1 MNPVRRNQLATVVR
15 LELRKNFFRLRGLW
29 VYLLA
34 FAPAFI
40 ILMHG
45 LFDRNDSHDNDT
57 EVMAVIFQMYYLRV
71 GIFIG
76 CLGIFTRLFRGDV
89 MERSLHYY
97 FLAPVRREL
106 LVIGKWLAGA
116 TAASF
121 VFGLGVLA
129 SFLIM
134 YLHQPNGTAF
144 LASAQGVKHFWAYLG
159 VTVLATLGYGS
170 LFLLTGMVFKNP
182 VVPAVVIASWEAIN
196 HVLPN
201 LLKKFSVIFYLEP
214 LCPVEMPTETG
225 LIGLFMLPAD
235 PLPGWLA
242 VVGLLAFCALVLA
255 YTAYRIKEV
264 EISYGTD

>member
-1 MNPVRRNQLATVVR
+1 MNAIRRAQLATVVR
-15 LELRKNFFRLRGLW
+15 LELKKNFFRLCGLW

-45 LFDRNDSHDNDT
+45 IFDRADSHDDDT
-57 EVMAVIFQMYYLRV
+57 QVLAVIFQMYYLRV

-97 FLAPVRREL
+97 FLAPIRREV
-106 LVIGKWLAGA
+106 LVLGKWLAGA

-121 VFGLGVLA
+121 VFGLGVMT
-129 SFLIM
+129 SFLIL
-134 YLHQPNGTAF
+134 YLHQRDGMAF
-144 LASAQGVKHFWAYLG
+144 LTSAQGVKHFWAYLG

-170 LFLLTGMVFKNP
+170 LFLLTGMLFRNP
-182 VVPAVVIASWEAIN
+182 IIPAVVIGSWEAAN
-196 HVLPN
+196 HILPN

-214 LCPVEMPTETG
+214 LCPVEMPAERG

-235 PLPGWLA
+235 PLPPWLA
-242 VVGLLAFCALVLA
+242 VTGLLAFCALVLA
-255 YTAYRIKEV
+255 YTAYKIREV